1 MIQRCFVLLAACV
14 AIACA
19 SDFALAPPRLGPPN
33 QRPVNVSVQFQ
44 PYDCFCSFFFPVG
57 RICFL
62 RWCGDTGVERRLK
75 LLEVDSAT
83 GKVRIQAYFDQFW
96 RDSRL
101 VLNASDPADSAR
113 YDKVGKNGRRYY
125 LAASMPWVPD
135 LAFPT
140 AALRTNLA
148 PYGDSDPHFA
158 STFTRVFENGDVHL
172 SLLVDLTVPV
182 KFAIAFFPF
191 EVVTVPIG
199 IESYG
204 NSEADIRLV
213 LTPETLVRVNRTEA
227 IPGYEIVPELAF
239 VKLTQSLLPE
249 GNYSS
254 IEIVMVLK
262 GAASD
267 ILINGVTTTT
277 VLVLLAG
284 SALWYDTDFNN
295 KLAIVA
301 TALLTSFALAFS
313 FELPASRQSL
323 LIELFFLSHQVFL
336 GAVAG
341 AVFMSYMLKSVR
353 KSLLPNGMNF
363 VRQDD
368 AMKVA
373 VKQLRVKNDSD
384 DEEDPALEHAPRS
397 AKRKAKKGDK
407 KAAASESSDDER
419 TLKRVQ
425 SATTNQLDKH
435 SAHLTDAQKQVAL
448 LSLIELGLRDE
459 KNSEHSPVRPWQLF
473 SVIAYTLLWLVN
485 VAAFV
490 HAGQYVQAQ
499 ALLPERRDAA
509 QEELQREAGI
519 QFLIVY
525 LVAGSLAV
533 VLALITSFI
542 WRHRH
547 KSIIFCCARIMVSS
561 FSFDDDE
568 DEHAAELRTLA
579 EIKAHKQPAP
589 GDAAKPA
596 AAVAAAAKPTAAA
609 AAAAAKHRNDDNDDD
624 NAPPPAYDGGEFTSA
639 RKSAAV

>member
-1 MIQRCFVLLAACV
+1 MPC
-14 AIACA
+14 
-19 SDFALAPPRLGPPN
+19 DT
-33 QRPVNVSVQFQ
+33 SV
-44 PYDCFCSFFFPVG
+44 DH
-57 RICFL
+57 
-62 RWCGDTGVERRLK
+62 RLK
-75 LLEVDSAT
+75 LLEVDSASD
-83 GKVRIQAYFDQFW
+83 KVRIQAYFDQFW

-113 YDKVGKNGRRYY
+113 YDKVGANGRRYY

-182 KFAIAFFPF
+182 RFAIAFFPF
-191 EVVTVPIG
+191 EVVTVPVG

-204 NSEADIRLV
+204 NSEADIRLEI
-213 LTPETLVRVNRTEA
+213 TPDTLVRVNETDA

-239 VKLTQSLLPE
+239 VFLNQSLLPE

-254 IEIVMVLK
+254 IQIVLVLK

-267 ILINGVTTTT
+267 ILINGITTTT

-313 FELPASRQSL
+313 FELPSSRQSL

-336 GAVAG
+336 GGVAG

-353 KSLLPNGMNF
+353 KSLLPNSMNF

-373 VKQLRVKNDSD
+373 VKQLRVKNDND
-384 DEEDPALEHAPRS
+384 DEDPALEHAPRA
-397 AKRKAKKGDK
+397 AKRKAKKADK
-407 KAAASESSDDER
+407 KADSNSADDER

-435 SAHLTDAQKQVAL
+435 SAQLTDAQKQVAL

-473 SVIAYTLLWLVN
+473 SVTAYTLLWLVN

-490 HAGQYVQAQ
+490 HAGQYVQNE
-499 ALLPERRDAA
+499 ALKPERRDVE
-509 QEELQREAGI
+509 QEVLQHEAGI
-519 QFLIVY
+519 QFAILYV
-525 LVAGSLAV
+525 VAGSLAV
-533 VLALITSFI
+533 LLALLMSLI
-542 WRHRH
+542 WRHKH

-579 EIKAHKQPAP
+579 DIKAHKQAAP
-589 GDAAKPA
+589 GDGAKANGSQKPPPPPA
-596 AAVAAAAKPTAAA
+596 
-609 AAAAAKHRNDDNDDD
+609 DDDSDDD
-624 NAPPPAYDGGEFTSA
+624 NAPPPAYDGGEFASA
-639 RKSAAV
+639 RKSTV